1 MPQNRETQ
9 TFQYPIHQSRQVLK
23 FLDWKKLGQTVRS
36 KVAARTC
43 MTGALS
49 ERWPGVPSF
58 LSWPA
63 SWVCRTRSMCLHD
76 RTTVWSGAGTPQV
89 PCLEW
94 CRYPAGALS
103 GVVQVPRR
111 CPVWSGAEIGL
122 MNLLIQRF
130 PGCVIRR
137 LSVCTRV
144 PHREGN
150 SMVGPLFSVGIQTRL
165 EYAGGWRSEEGEIT
179 LRMVDSTE
187 FCISMLSRL
196 AESKLRSAKAQR
208 DR

>member
-1 MPQNRETQ
+1 MEWTLTRCTVFLILTSIMSMQNSIYVSPWQ
-9 TFQYPIHQSRQVLK
+9 NN
-23 FLDWKKLGQTVRS
+23 
-36 KVAARTC
+36 
-43 MTGALS
+43 
-49 ERWPGVPSF
+49 
-58 LSWPA
+58 
-63 SWVCRTRSMCLHD
+63 
-76 RTTVWSGAGTPQV
+76 
-89 PCLEW
+89 CLEW